1 MVAPLHK
8 SKMTPE
14 DRLGYLQNELE
25 QLNIKQR
32 RYRSDR
38 VRPKEDLDWYIK
50 CNEHYIIK
58 VKEEISELSRSIG
71 V

>member
-8 SKMTPE
+8 TKMTPK

-25 QLNIKQR
+25 QLQIKQK
-32 RYRSDR
+32 RYKSDR

-50 CNEHYIIK
+50 CNEHYITK
-58 VKEEISELSRSIG
+58 VKEEIHTLTTKSN
-71 V
+71 

>member
-1 MVAPLHK
+1 
-8 SKMTPE
+8 MTPE

-58 VKEEISELSRSIG
+58 VKKEISELSRSIG

>member
-1 MVAPLHK
+1 MVAPLHR

-58 VKEEISELSRSIG
+58 VKKEISELSRSIG